1 MKLVSVIQD
10 NSCFEHTKYLTMG
23 IVLVVLEL
31 SHN

>member
-10 NSCFEHTKYLTMG
+10 NSYFEHTKYLTMG

>member
-10 NSCFEHTKYLTMG
+10 NSCFEHTGTMG

-31 SHN
+31 PHN